1 MEYICLN
8 CGRINES
15 LTCPNCHYTISEEEY
30 NEIIEKAQETIRYG
44 YYYRKEAENNLN
56 IHYDLLSPT
65 NYLEWIAAA
74 VLANVSYDLVK
85 YLAIRIYNYIKDNL
99 TSNEKQYSRIIDIL
113 NDETKFQEFIKYLQ
127 EYKDG
132 LATLEEDKK
141 KYIEEEILADFMG
154 NKAAELYQKE
164 KRVPNAQDIL
174 SFLKEGKEKDIFSI
188 KPQNNI
194 RAFLFLKEE

>member
-8 CGRINES
+8 CGQINES
-15 LTCPNCHYTISEEEY
+15 LTCPDCHCVISEEKY
-30 NEIIEKAQETIRYG
+30 NEIIKKAQETIRYG
-44 YYYRKEAENNLN
+44 YYYRKEAEKNLN
-56 IHYDLLSPT
+56 IHYNLLSPT

-74 VLANVSYDLVK
+74 VLADVSYDLVK

-113 NDETKFQEFIKYLQ
+113 NDEIKFQEFVKYLQ

-132 LATLEEDKK
+132 FATLDEDKK
-141 KYIEEEILADFMG
+141 KYIEEEKLADFMG

-164 KRVPNAQDIL
+164 KRVPNAQDFL
-174 SFLKEGKEKDIFSI
+174 SFLRKEKKKIYFLL
-188 KPQNNI
+188 NHNI
-194 RAFLFLKEE
+194 TSEHFFY

>member
-15 LTCPNCHYTISEEEY
+15 LTCPNCHYKISEEEY
-30 NEIIEKAQETIRYG
+30 NEIIEKAQKTIRYG
-44 YYYRKEAENNLN
+44 YYYRKESENSLD

-74 VLANVSYDLVK
+74 VLAGISYDLVK

-99 TSNEKQYSRIIDIL
+99 TSNEKLDSRIIDIL
-113 NDETKFQEFIKYLQ
+113 NDETRFQEFIKYLQ

-141 KYIEEEILADFMG
+141 KYIKEEILADFMG

-174 SFLKEGKEKDIFSI
+174 SFLKEGKEKDICSI

-194 RAFLFLKEE
+194 RAFLLLKEE

>member
-1 MEYICLN
+1 M
-8 CGRINES
+8 S
-15 LTCPNCHYTISEEEY
+15 LYNKY

-174 SFLKEGKEKDIFSI
+174 SFLKEGKEKDIFSH
-188 KPQNNI
+188 
-194 RAFLFLKEE
+194 

>member
-8 CGRINES
+8 CGRINKS
-15 LTCPNCHYTISEEEY
+15 LTCPNCHYKISEEEY
-30 NEIIEKAQETIRYG
+30 NEIIEKAQKTIRYG
-44 YYYRKEAENNLN
+44 YYYRKESENSLD

-74 VLANVSYDLVK
+74 VLAGISYDLVK

-99 TSNEKQYSRIIDIL
+99 TSNEKLDSRIIDIL
-113 NDETKFQEFIKYLQ
+113 NDETRFQEFIKYLQ

-141 KYIEEEILADFMG
+141 KYIKEEILADFMG

-174 SFLKEGKEKDIFSI
+174 SFLKEGKEKDICSI

-194 RAFLFLKEE
+194 RAFLLLKEE

>member
-44 YYYRKEAENNLN
+44 YYYRKEAEKNLN

-74 VLANVSYDLVK
+74 VLAGVSYDLVK
-85 YLAIRIYNYIKDNL
+85 YLAIRIYNYVKDNL

-113 NDETKFQEFIKYLQ
+113 NDETKFQEFVKYLQ

-132 LATLEEDKK
+132 LATLQEDKK
-141 KYIEEEILADFMG
+141 KYIEEEILADFME
-154 NKAAELYQKE
+154 NKTAELYQKE

-188 KPQNNI
+188 KPQNSI
-194 RAFLFLKEE
+194 RAFLLLKEE